1 MARKLIKRWIPDS
14 SSVQKKPALQF
25 LGKLLHDPNVFHLN
39 RHSVSAG
46 VAIGVFVALQ
56 PIVGQ
61 MPVAALLALWFR
73 ANLPLAL
80 TLTWLTNPFTYAPVY
95 FTTYELGRWIL
106 DMPRFSMQPEWTWEW
121 VQQEF
126 HAIWKPLYAGS
137 LVAGLLLGIGS
148 YFAMRTF
155 WYWTVMRSW
164 HKRSRDRAQRHLR
177 NATDLNS

>member
-1 MARKLIKRWIPDS
+1 MARKLIKRWVPDS
-14 SSVQKKPALQF
+14 SKVRGIPALKF
-25 LGKLLHDPNVFHLN
+25 LGKLLQDPNLFHLN

-61 MPVAALLALWFR
+61 MVVAALLAIWLR
-73 ANLPLAL
+73 GNLPLAL
-80 TLTWLTNPFTYAPVY
+80 TLTWLTNPLTYAPVY
-95 FTTYELGRWIL
+95 FTTYELGRWML
-106 DMPRFSMQPEWTWEW
+106 DMPRFSLQPEWTLEW

-137 LVAGLLLGIGS
+137 LVAGLVLGIAS
-148 YFAMRTF
+148 YLVMRTF

-164 HKRSRDRAQRHLR
+164 QKRRRTRALR
-177 NATDLNS
+177 GAHSATPDLH